1 MADRRRFTIV
11 ETPTLSLARFRPLLL
26 AAALSATAPAAAR
39 ADRILIQLPSMP
51 APAVYADGRRVETA
65 ITVFVR
71 TNTVD
76 DGSAICR
83 NVPLIR
89 DALLVEFSRRAIPA
103 LGAKKLDVAA
113 AAPRL
118 IEAIN
123 RGLRQPLV
131 KALTFMPGVPT
142 PPLTP
147 AELIEG
153 RRESN
158 RRANDPNVCHRVVEI
173 RDEIAPFVYAP
184 DAPTVAQERP
194 AARVEPFETHPQMR
208 RQEAEVRPV
217 VRAGADDPKEAPPK
231 GAECDRDVAEYWKP
245 GVYDVAGTRRA
256 LVRVFTVDRD
266 RDGRTENV
274 GFLFRAAGLP
284 DVLMH
289 YFDFPDRPSVKAM
302 PALRLADERTIGR
315 LCFGQASFESA
326 TDAPIPEAPPPPPP
340 DAGKEFGVASVWIAI
355 GLAALILILAGA
367 LIGFILARKRKA
379 ERRRRLERRLAGEE
393 RRKGGSSGYTG
404 PERRAQPRRTETERR
419 EGKDRRGG

>member
-1 MADRRRFTIV
+1 MF
-11 ETPTLSLARFRPLLL
+11 LARFRLLLL

-39 ADRILIQLPSMP
+39 ADRILIQLPTMP
-51 APAVYADGRRVETA
+51 APAVYADGRRVETTV
-65 ITVFVR
+65 TVFVR

-76 DGSAICR
+76 DGAAICR
-83 NVPLIR
+83 NMPLIR
-89 DALLVEFSRRAIPA
+89 DALLIEFSRRAIPA
-103 LGAKKLDVAA
+103 LGSKKLDVAG

-123 RGLRQPLV
+123 RGIRQPLV
-131 KALTFMPGVPT
+131 KGLTFMPGVPT

-153 RRESN
+153 KRESN
-158 RRANDPNVCHRVVEI
+158 RRADDPNICHRVVKI
-173 RDEIAPFVYAP
+173 HDDIAPFVDAP
-184 DAPTVAQERP
+184 DVAIVAQERP
-194 AARVEPFETHPQMR
+194 AARVEPFETHPQMQ

-217 VRAGADDPKEAPPK
+217 VRAGPDDPKEAPPK
-231 GAECDRDVAEYWKP
+231 SAECDRDVAEYWKP

-256 LVRVFTVDRD
+256 LVRVFTIDRD

-274 GFLFRAAGLP
+274 GFLFRAPGLP

-289 YFDFPDRPSVKAM
+289 YFDFSDRPSAQAI

-326 TDAPIPEAPPPPPP
+326 SDTPIPEAPPPPPP
-340 DAGKEFGVASVWIAI
+340 GATKEFGVASVWIAI
-355 GLAALILILAGA
+355 GLAALVLILAGV
-367 LIGFILARKRKA
+367 LVGFILAKKRKA
-379 ERRRRLERRLAGEE
+379 ERRRRLERRLAGGED

-404 PERRAQPRRTETERR
+404 PERRAAPRRGEAERR
-419 EGKDRRGG
+419 EENERRK

>member
-1 MADRRRFTIV
+1 M
-11 ETPTLSLARFRPLLL
+11 SQARFRLLLL

-51 APAVYADGRRVETA
+51 APAVYADGRRAETA
-65 ITVFVR
+65 VTVFVR

-76 DGSAICR
+76 DGSSVCR
-83 NVPLIR
+83 NMPLIR
-89 DALLVEFSRRAIPA
+89 DALVVEFSRQAIPV
-103 LGAKKLDVAA
+103 LGPKKLDVAA
-113 AAPRL
+113 TAPRL

-131 KALTFMPGVPT
+131 KALTFMPGIPT

-147 AELIEG
+147 AELLDG
-153 RRESN
+153 KREPS

-184 DAPTVAQERP
+184 DAPTVTQER
-194 AARVEPFETHPQMR
+194 AAAQVEPFETHPQMR
-208 RQEAEVRPV
+208 QEAEVRPI
-217 VRAGADDPKEAPPK
+217 VRAGPVVAKEAPPK
-231 GAECDRDVAEYWKP
+231 GAECDRNVAEYWKP
-245 GVYDVAGTRRA
+245 GVYDIGGTRRA
-256 LVRVFTVDRD
+256 LLRVFTVDRD
-266 RDGRTENV
+266 GDGRTENV
-274 GFLFRAAGLP
+274 GFLFRAPGVP

-289 YFDFPDRPSVKAM
+289 YFDFPDRPSVKAI

-315 LCFGQASFESA
+315 LCFGQASFEA
-326 TDAPIPEAPPPPPP
+326 MADTPIPAAPPPEPP
-340 DAGKEFGVASVWIAI
+340 DAGKEFGATGVWVAI

-379 ERRRRLERRLAGEE
+379 ERRRRLERRMAGGEE

-404 PERRAQPRRTETERR
+404 PERRAVSRRAETERR
-419 EGKDRRGG
+419 EGKDRRA

>member
-1 MADRRRFTIV
+1 M
-11 ETPTLSLARFRPLLL
+11 SKARFRLLLL
-26 AAALSATAPAAAR
+26 AAALSATAPAAAQ
-39 ADRILIQLPSMP
+39 ADRILIQLPSIP
-51 APAVYADGRRVETA
+51 APAVYADGRRTETA

-71 TNTVD
+71 TNTID

-83 NVPLIR
+83 NMPLIR
-89 DALLVEFSRRAIPA
+89 DALVVEFSRRAIPV
-103 LGAKKLDVAA
+103 LGPKKLDVAA
-113 AAPRL
+113 TAPRL

-158 RRANDPNVCHRVVEI
+158 RRANDPNACHRVIEI

-194 AARVEPFETHPQMR
+194 AAQVEAFETHPQMR
-208 RQEAEVRPV
+208 QEAEVRPI
-217 VRAGADDPKEAPPK
+217 VRAGPVAAKEAPPK
-231 GAECDRDVAEYWKP
+231 GAECDRDLAEYWKP
-245 GVYDVAGTRRA
+245 GVYDIGGTRRA
-256 LVRVFTVDRD
+256 LLRVFTVDRD
-266 RDGRTENV
+266 ADGRTENV
-274 GFLFRAAGLP
+274 GFLFRAPGLP

-289 YFDFPDRPSVKAM
+289 YFDFPDRPSVKAV
-302 PALRLADERTIGR
+302 PALKLADERTIGR
-315 LCFGQASFESA
+315 LCFGQVSFEGA
-326 TDAPIPEAPPPPPP
+326 ADTPIPAAPPPPLP
-340 DAGKEFGVASVWIAI
+340 DGTKEFGATGVWIAI

-367 LIGFILARKRKA
+367 LIGFILAKKRKA

-393 RRKGGSSGYTG
+393 RRKGGSSGHTG
-404 PERRAQPRRTETERR
+404 PERRAAPRRAETERR
-419 EGKDRRGG
+419 EGKDRRG